1 MQYDLVDIIER
12 RKQMNNNLL
21 ETTIRVGSL
30 EIIGIYRTKE
40 EVFNLHE
47 EAINVYGIYDVCKI
61 EIGILEAG
69 AIWSCY
75 KPLKDHIRKL
85 ELNVN
90 ENGNYEM
97 YAVYGT
103 TNCADNVGADE
114 VRAIINCLVDGVV
127 IK

>member
-1 MQYDLVDIIER
+1 MD
-12 RKQMNNNLL
+12 NNLL
-21 ETTIRVGSL
+21 ETTVRVGSL

-40 EVFNLHE
+40 EILNLYE
-47 EAINVYGIYDVCKI
+47 DEINVYGVYGICKI
-61 EIGILEAG
+61 EIGIHEKWFG
-69 AIWSCY
+69 WSCY
-75 KPLKDHIRKL
+75 KPLKGHVREL

-103 TNCADNVGADE
+103 TNCADNVGAAE
-114 VRAIINCLVDGVV
+114 VRAIINCLVDGAV

>member
-1 MQYDLVDIIER
+1 MD
-12 RKQMNNNLL
+12 NNLL

-40 EVFNLHE
+40 EVFNEHE

-75 KPLKDHIRKL
+75 KPLKAHIRKL

-103 TNCADNVGADE
+103 SNLAGNVGADE

>member
-12 RKQMNNNLL
+12 RKQMDNNLL
-21 ETTIRVGSL
+21 ETTVRVGSL

-40 EVFNLHE
+40 EILNLYE
-47 EAINVYGIYDVCKI
+47 DEINVYGVYGICKI
-61 EIGILEAG
+61 EMDIPEAG

-75 KPLKDHIRKL
+75 KPLKAHIRKL

-103 TNCADNVGADE
+103 TNCADNVGAAE

>member
-1 MQYDLVDIIER
+1 MD
-12 RKQMNNNLL
+12 NNLL

-40 EVFNLHE
+40 EVFNEHE
-47 EAINVYGIYDVCKI
+47 EAIKVYGIYDVCKI

-75 KPLKDHIRKL
+75 KPLKAHIRKL

-103 TNCADNVGADE
+103 CNLAGNVGADE